1 MVAKRTDTSV
11 RTVGEYVDVYEGLD
25 RVTVAEAA
33 RRLGVKEQ
41 AIRKRIARGTLQHDK
56 AQDGRVYVYVD
67 AESED
72 EVQGIDTRNDT
83 YRDALVESLQDQNRF
98 LREELARKDAILMNM
113 TETMR
118 QLTAPPDDSREEA
131 PESPEPRSDRSIPT
145 DRDHD
150 QETPS
155 ERPKE
160 RSWWRRMFG
169 GS

>member
-83 YRDALVESLQDQNRF
+83 YRDALVDSLQDQNRF

-113 TETMR
+113 TDTMR
-118 QLTAPPDDSREEA
+118 QLTAAPDDSREEA
-131 PESPEPRSDRSIPT
+131 PESPEPRSGSPSPPEDADEP
-145 DRDHD
+145 
-150 QETPS
+150 ETAT
-155 ERPKE
+155 ERP
-160 RSWWRRMFG
+160 WWRFWR
-169 GS
+169 

>member
-1 MVAKRTDTSV
+1 MVGKRTGTSV

-83 YRDALVESLQDQNRF
+83 YRDALVDSLQDQNRF

-113 TETMR
+113 TDTMR
-118 QLTAPPDDSREEA
+118 QLTAPVDDSREE
-131 PESPEPRSDRSIPT
+131 PSESPQPRSDTPTPT
-145 DRDHD
+145 DAGEGR
-150 QETPS
+150 EIAS
-155 ERPKE
+155 ERP
-160 RSWWRRMFG
+160 WWRRLFG
-169 GS
+169 G

>member
-1 MVAKRTDTSV
+1 MVAKRTNTSG

-98 LREELARKDAILMNM
+98 LREELARKNAIL
-113 TETMR
+113 MR
-118 QLTAPPDDSREEA
+118 QLTAPAEVGREDA
-131 PESPEPRSDRSIPT
+131 PGSLGSPSITKKTPTEDTGEQGKGSDRS
-145 DRDHD
+145 D
-150 QETPS
+150 S
-155 ERPKE
+155 EAPW
-160 RSWWRRMFG
+160 SWWRGMFG
-169 GS
+169 G